1 VVLAFLV
8 RRPSLFAIPKSSN
21 AERAVENAGAANF
34 VLGADEIARIESAFP
49 LGPRRRGV
57 AYL

>member
-1 VVLAFLV
+1 
-8 RRPSLFAIPKSSN
+8 
-21 AERAVENAGAANF
+21 VENAGAVRLA
-34 VLGADEIARIESAFP
+34 LDADEIARIEAAFP